1 MINYE
6 AIERNKSKIVNIG
19 IIVLA
24 LIVAFQLYNS
34 ANSQVGILSQQED
47 NELEKNK
54 VVEDIVTLE
63 KKADIYNKTFV
74 KKDLP
79 VVMDIIS
86 GIAKDTSVK
95 IVSIKP
101 YTEETLD
108 NYLNASFSVTLSAP
122 SYHALG
128 NFISEL
134 ENHKDIY
141 LVSEININSAS
152 PVGGSEQEKNATDL
166 SVALKINTVSYI
178 NK

>member
-79 VVMDIIS
+79 VVM
-86 GIAKDTSVK
+86 
-95 IVSIKP
+95 
-101 YTEETLD
+101 
-108 NYLNASFSVTLSAP
+108 
-122 SYHALG
+122 
-128 NFISEL
+128 
-134 ENHKDIY
+134 
-141 LVSEININSAS
+141 
-152 PVGGSEQEKNATDL
+152 
-166 SVALKINTVSYI
+166 
-178 NK
+178 